1 MRFVCDKCGRAYAV
15 AGELSGRAF
24 KMKCR
29 ACGHTIAVQGEGS
42 ALPVPDENPF
52 LVAPVRATRVPGA
65 SRPAAAPIP
74 DAPPAQAV
82 AGPAPDRLA
91 ARATP
96 GPASPPLQETAPGG
110 ASTGGATVHVLPQ
123 VAGDCGVP
131 PRAKLA
137 LAVNDTFDDLRADL
151 EEPRPRPV
159 QSPARREAA
168 APLPPLAPS
177 PPRRHVVPLVA
188 AVLVGVVL
196 GAAFVGAIFLRDRP
210 SPPSWHPVEPVASA
224 PTPLPA
230 PQPTP
235 PAVDPRPAEAPAAV
249 AAAVVQAAPAD
260 APAERA
266 PRARKRAAPA
276 GVERA
281 ARQKD
286 ATRVDPAEVAAG
298 AGPGAAAA
306 RLALAPAEPKVEQP
320 QESALPPAVVAT
332 AAAPAAPPEDEARRT
347 GSRFQAPHLADRHCI
362 AENLNLPEG
371 IDGPVT
377 VRLSVGPTGAVSQ
390 VQVLGQVKSARV
402 ENAIRQAV
410 AGCTWVPGVDAEG
423 KPTSLWVVQPLR
435 FAQ

>member
-29 ACGHTIAVQGEGS
+29 ACGHTIAVQAEGS

-52 LVAPVRATRVPGA
+52 LVAPVRATRVPAA
-65 SRPAAAPIP
+65 SRPATAPSP
-74 DAPPAQAV
+74 DGPPVHAV
-82 AGPAPDRLA
+82 AGPVPDRLA

-96 GPASPPLQETAPGG
+96 GPASPPLQETARGV
-110 ASTGGATVHVLPQ
+110 STGGATVHVLPQ

-131 PRAKLA
+131 PRPKLA

-151 EEPRPRPV
+151 EDPRPRPV
-159 QSPARREAA
+159 QPPARREAA

-196 GAAFVGAIFLRDRP
+196 GAAFVGAIFLRDRS
-210 SPPSWHPVEPVASA
+210 SPPSWHPVDPVASA

-235 PAVDPRPAEAPAAV
+235 PAADPRPAEAPAAV
-249 AAAVVQAAPAD
+249 AAAVAQAAPAA

-276 GVERA
+276 GAERA
-281 ARQKD
+281 TRQPD

-298 AGPGAAAA
+298 AGPEAGAV
-306 RLALAPAEPKVEQP
+306 RLALAPAEPKVERP
-320 QESALPPAVVAT
+320 QEPALPPAVVAT
-332 AAAPAAPPEDEARRT
+332 AAAPAAPGVEEARRT
-347 GSRFQAPHLADRHCI
+347 GSRFQAPHLADKHCI

-390 VQVLGQVKSARV
+390 VQVLGQVKSAGV
-402 ENAIRQAV
+402 ENAIRKAV
-410 AGCTWVPGVDAEG
+410 TGCTWVPGADAEG